1 MVKRHL
7 DVRGPASCDR
17 EVPPDIEFSA
27 DPSRLDRDRVHAW
40 LAEESYWAT
49 GRTREAHDA
58 AIGGSRNYG
67 VYDTVTGE
75 QLAYAR
81 VITDGV
87 TFAWLCDVFVGNEA
101 RGRGIGIALIE
112 GIVDE
117 LAPLGLKRIALTT
130 ADAHGLYEKFGFRAL
145 DQPEQWM
152 ARVGAET
159 R

>member
-1 MVKRHL
+1 MPH
-7 DVRGPASCDR
+7 A
-17 EVPPDIEFSA
+17 IEFSA
-27 DPSRLDRDRVHAW
+27 DPSRLDRDRVHSW
-40 LAEESYWAT
+40 LAVQSYWAT
-49 GRTREAHDA
+49 GRTRESQDA
-58 AIGGSRNYG
+58 AIAGSRNYG

-87 TFAWLCDVFVGNEA
+87 TFAWLCDVFVAEDA

-112 GIVDE
+112 GVIDE
-117 LAPLGLKRIALTT
+117 LAPLELKRIALTT
-130 ADAHGLYEKFGFRAL
+130 ADAHGLYERFGFRSL

-152 ARVGAET
+152 ARTGAAT

>member
-1 MVKRHL
+1 MA
-7 DVRGPASCDR
+7 PAL
-17 EVPPDIEFSA
+17 EFST
-27 DPSRLDRDRVHAW
+27 DTSRLDRDRVHAW

-49 GRTREAHDA
+49 GRTREDQDA
-58 AIGGSRNYG
+58 AIDGSRNYG

-87 TFAWLCDVFVGNEA
+87 TFGWLCDVFVASEA
-101 RGRGIGIALIE
+101 RGRGVGIALIE
-112 GIVDE
+112 GVVGE
-117 LAPLGLKRIALTT
+117 LAPLDLKRIALTT
-130 ADAHGLYEKFGFRAL
+130 ADAHGLYERFGFRPL

-152 ARVGAET
+152 ARIGAAT